1 MTINLT
7 LTDNDLVNK
16 TTWAKLI
23 SALIDLAPAEIQK
36 AAEEAKT
43 TTKEVKAP
51 VEQEYDLPEA
61 EETAEPE
68 TEEIIPDHLPEEKPA
83 PKISESEVRGI
94 LGKLQRADGG
104 KTKVRAILNGLGAKN
119 FPDLSPD
126 KYTEAFEAA
135 KNELKKLEEE

>member
-1 MTINLT
+1 MTINIT

-51 VEQEYDLPEA
+51 VEQEYDLPEPEP
-61 EETAEPE
+61 EETAETDP
-68 TEEIIPDHLPEEKPA
+68 IPEEKKK

-94 LGKLQRADGG
+94 LGKLQRSEGG
-104 KTKVRAILNGLGAKN
+104 KDKVRAILNSLGAKN
-119 FPDLSPD
+119 FPDLNPE
-126 KYTEAFEAA
+126 KYAEAFEAA
-135 KNELKKLEEE
+135 KTELNNEEE

>member
-1 MTINLT
+1 MTINIT

-23 SALIDLAPAEIQK
+23 SALIDIAPAEIQK

-51 VEQEYDLPEA
+51 VEQEYDLPET
-61 EETAEPE
+61 EETVEPE
-68 TEEIIPDHLPEEKPA
+68 AELIPEEKPA

-135 KNELKKLEEE
+135 KTELKKLEEE

>member
-1 MTINLT
+1 MTINIT

-51 VEQEYDLPEA
+51 VEQEYDLPET

-68 TEEIIPDHLPEEKPA
+68 TELIPEEKPA

-126 KYTEAFEAA
+126 KYTEAFKAA
-135 KNELKKLEEE
+135 KTELKKLEEE

>member
-1 MTINLT
+1 MTINIT

-43 TTKEVKAP
+43 TTTVSAEP
-51 VEQEYDLPEA
+51 VAQEYDLPEA
-61 EETAEPE
+61 PVSETEETAEPE
-68 TEEIIPDHLPEEKPA
+68 TELIPEEKAA

-135 KNELKKLEEE
+135 KTELKKLEEE

>member
-1 MTINLT
+1 MTINIT

-36 AAEEAKT
+36 AAVEAKT
-43 TTKEVKAP
+43 TKTKTKEVKAP
-51 VEQEYDLPEA
+51 VEQEYDLPEPEP
-61 EETAEPE
+61 EEAAEPD
-68 TEEIIPDHLPEEKPA
+68 PVPEEKKM

-94 LGKLQRADGG
+94 LGKLQRSEGG
-104 KTKVRAILNGLGAKN
+104 KDKVRAILNSLGAKN

-126 KYTEAFEAA
+126 KYTDAFEAA
-135 KNELKKLEEE
+135 KTELTKLEEE

>member
-1 MTINLT
+1 MTINIT

-16 TTWAKLI
+16 ATWAKLI

-51 VEQEYDLPEA
+51 VEQEYDLPET

-68 TEEIIPDHLPEEKPA
+68 TETEEILPEEKAA

-135 KNELKKLEEE
+135 KTELKKLEEE